1 MYRCI
6 TVQGTSVSE
15 MRPDTPY
22 SDPTSVLLLAED
34 IPDIETLEI
43 THADDIDSSAGAEE
57 TVDALLNPTDLD
69 VDASMPD
76 VLTDAEIAK

>member
-1 MYRCI
+1 MHMYGCV

-22 SDPTSVLLLAED
+22 SDPTRVLLAED

-43 THADDIDSSAGAEE
+43 TIADDSSAGAEE
-57 TVDALLNPTDLD
+57 TVDALLNPTD
-69 VDASMPD
+69 AEMSD
-76 VLTDAEIAK
+76 VLTDAEIAE